1 MTSFKIEYV
10 KYLSLKLFCVLL
22 VFIRCEEAYCC
33 SHSWTC
39 TWRWLR
45 AGSGICFLYIM
56 ILPKICEKFSCISS
70 YYYIMQASHAR
81 IAVSRAQL
89 GLPELSL
96 GVIPGSGGK
105 VSIYYL

>member
-1 MTSFKIEYV
+1 
-10 KYLSLKLFCVLL
+10 
-22 VFIRCEEAYCC
+22 
-33 SHSWTC
+33 
-39 TWRWLR
+39 
-45 AGSGICFLYIM
+45 
-56 ILPKICEKFSCISS
+56 
-70 YYYIMQASHAR
+70 MQASHAR